1 MAPPKV
7 SIVIPTKN
15 GGALFLEVMQRLQS
29 QVYEGFL
36 EILVIDS
43 GSTDKTVNYAIE
55 HGATVKTIPPETFNH
70 GLTRNY
76 GISLSSGDII
86 ILMTQDAVP
95 ADEHLVK
102 NLVSAFS
109 LTENVGGVYARQ
121 IPRPEA
127 DVITKRN
134 LDNWL
139 TGRTALEIREMKDE
153 ATYEWLSPMEKY
165 MFCNFDNVCSAIS
178 RKAWEALPLGE
189 SNFGEDI
196 EWCLHSLKAGWKI
209 IYQPTAAVIHSH
221 DRSVFYEHK
230 RTYVCHG
237 KLYELFGLCCVPS
250 RKAALS
256 SIILM
261 TYQDLKYVLKY
272 EKRLP
277 KKLRLVAKTPLLST
291 ASVLGQYWG
300 AKDKRNQR
308 DRKVSGV

>member
-1 MAPPKV
+1 MALPKV

-15 GGALFLEVMQRLQS
+15 GGSLFLTVMQRLQS

-43 GSTDKTVNYAIE
+43 GSVDETIDYAIE
-55 HGATVKTIPPETFNH
+55 HGAIVKTIPAETFNH

-95 ADEHLVK
+95 ADEYLVK
-102 NLVSAFS
+102 NLVSSFS
-109 LTENVGGVYARQ
+109 LADNVGGVYAKQ

-127 DVITKRN
+127 DIITKRN

-153 ATYEWLSPMEKY
+153 ATYEQLSPMEKY

-178 RKAWEALPLGE
+178 RKAWESLPLAE
-189 SNFGEDI
+189 SNFGEDV
-196 EWCLHSLKAGWKI
+196 EWCLRSLKAGWKI
-209 IYQPTAAVIHSH
+209 IYQPAAAVIHSH
-221 DRSVFYEHK
+221 DRSIFYEHK

-237 KLYELFGLCCVPS
+237 KLYELFGLCCVPN
-250 RKAALS
+250 RKAALNS
-256 SIILM
+256 MLQM
-261 TYQDLKYVLKY
+261 TCQDLRYVLKH
-272 EKRLP
+272 EKRFLQ
-277 KKLRLVAKTPLLST
+277 KLKLAAKIPVLSI

-300 AKDKRNQR
+300 ARDKKNQR
-308 DRKVSGV
+308 DRRVSGV